1 MITIIDYGLGNVGAI
16 ANLYKRINIDFK
28 FAKCAN
34 DLTDATKLI
43 LPGVGAFDNIM
54 LRLQEKGLII
64 ELNKLVVNKKIPI
77 LGVCVGM
84 HVMGSTSEEGTE
96 KGFGWINGTVKK
108 LDINELPGKPYLP
121 HMGWNSISCK
131 ERHLL
136 FNNIN
141 LEQGFYFLHSYYF
154 DCDNSFNKLAT
165 TKYGTDFSSAIF
177 SNNVFGVQFHP
188 EKSHNNGIQ
197 LYKNFALL

>member
-1 MITIIDYGLGNVGAI
+1 MITIIDYGSGNVGAI

-43 LPGVGAFDNIM
+43 LPGVGAFDNTM
-54 LRLQEKGLII
+54 HRLQEKGLSI
-64 ELNKLVVNKKIPI
+64 ELNKLVVDKKIPI

-84 HVMGSTSEEGTE
+84 QVMASTSEEGSE

-108 LDINELPGKPYLP
+108 LDINDLSGKPFLP
-121 HMGWNSISCK
+121 HMGWNSIYCK

-136 FNNIN
+136 FDNIN
-141 LEQGFYFLHSYYF
+141 LEKGFYFLHSYFF
-154 DCDNSFNKLAT
+154 DCDNSRNKLAT
-165 TKYGTDFSSAIF
+165 TKYGAVFPSAIF
-177 SNNVFGVQFHP
+177 SDNVFGVQFHP
-188 EKSHNNGIQ
+188 EKSHSNGVQ
-197 LYKNFALL
+197 MYKNFALM